1 MSANRIFFL
10 TVISILI
17 LALLACSPA
26 PNPGS
31 APTQPPAATEAVPA
45 LATETQIVSEAPTD
59 TAVPAPE
66 AHACDNPY
74 MPIVP
79 GATWNYKLTGPLSD
93 TFTHSIVSVES
104 SSFVEQDVFAAG
116 VTRQGTW
123 NCENGNLI
131 ALDPP
136 SGASA
141 NVNTENNVS
150 VDFETKDLS
159 GVTIPAAISAGDTW
173 SQALTLEGTQTI
185 NGTAFP
191 ASNQLT
197 SDCEAIGIESVTV
210 EAGTFDAMRV
220 ECQTNMNISITMGD
234 APIQSTLDLTGTS
247 WYAEGVGLVKTL
259 TTGMGFDST
268 TELVSYNIP

>member
-1 MSANRIFFL
+1 MSVNRIFLL
-10 TVISILI
+10 TVMSTIVLS
-17 LALLACSPA
+17 LLACSPA
-26 PNPGS
+26 ASPGS
-31 APTQPPAATEAVPA
+31 SPTQAPATMENVPP
-45 LATETQIVSEAPTD
+45 LATETQIVSEAPTE
-59 TAVPAPE
+59 TAVPVPQT
-66 AHACDNPY
+66 HACANAY

-79 GATWNYKLTGPLSD
+79 GATWNYKLTGPLPD
-93 TFTHSIVSVES
+93 TFTHTILSVDDS
-104 SSFVEQDVFAAG
+104 TFVEQDVFAAG

-159 GVTIPAAISAGDTW
+159 GVTIPATIHAGDTW

-185 NGTAFP
+185 NGTSFP

-197 SDCEAIGIESVTV
+197 SDCKAIGVESVTV

-220 ECQTNMNISITMGD
+220 ECQTKMNLSLSMGD
-234 APIQSTLDLTGTS
+234 APIQNTLNLTGTN
-247 WYAEGVGLVKTL
+247 WYVEKVGLVKTL
-259 TTGMGFDST
+259 TTGLGFDST
-268 TELVSYNIP
+268 TELVSYSIP